1 MIFYPSHLIFESFR
15 HAFVGQMVTLQ
26 FYDECWKVVGQMIDG
41 VEPIKKERFD
51 ALMNVAT
58 PIGKLSFYYHRPANA
73 PRIKDIN

>member
-41 VEPIKKERFD
+41 VEPIKK
-51 ALMNVAT
+51 A
-58 PIGKLSFYYHRPANA
+58 I
-73 PRIKDIN
+73 